1 MRGSPN
7 KTLGNLSSVVN
18 MIPPTVTILHGKL
31 PDVPGVYFHYGED
44 GTLLYIGKATSLKKR
59 VGSYFTKAHDA
70 RIEDLVSKIRRIDY
84 LETPTVI
91 EALVLEANQIKKHRP
106 PYNIL
111 LRDDKTFLYLV
122 MTNEEFPRPELIRG
136 HDLEKIGINP
146 FDSTLS
152 EKAKRK
158 YLAVFGPYPNG
169 FALKKA
175 LEIIRRAIPWST
187 CTPPVP
193 GKAARACFNAQIG
206 QCPGVCA
213 GRISKADYRKT
224 IRNLIRFFE
233 GKKSVV
239 VREMKREMKQAAT
252 EMRYEVA
259 AQLRN
264 QIDSLEHIHDVALIM
279 REEPLLYLKG
289 ASGVDLNGRIEAY
302 DISNISGTSA
312 VGSMVV
318 FEQGKPAKQLYRKFR
333 IKTVEGSNDFAMM
346 EEVLRRRLK
355 RGMEQPGA
363 WPLPELMVIDGGEGQ
378 MGKVYD
384 VMRELGVSVPI
395 VGLAKGFD
403 RKQDRLVFDRGDEA
417 LAKAASAGKELFQR
431 ARDEAHRFAVAY
443 HRVLRKKTF
452 LPTSSKRA

>member
-1 MRGSPN
+1 
-7 KTLGNLSSVVN
+7 
-18 MIPPTVTILHGKL
+18 MIPPHIKILHGNL

-44 GTLLYIGKATSLKKR
+44 RTLLYIGKATSLKKR

-70 RIEDLVSKIRRIDY
+70 RIEDLVSKIARIDY

-122 MTNEEFPRPELIRG
+122 VTNETFPRPELIRG

-175 LEIIRRAIPWST
+175 LEIVRRAIPWST
-187 CTPPVP
+187 CEPPIV
-193 GKAARACFNAQIG
+193 GKSAKACFNSQIG
-206 QCPGVCA
+206 RCPGVCT
-213 GRISKADYRKT
+213 GQISKSEYRRI
-224 IRNLIRFFE
+224 IRNLIQFFE

-239 VREMKREMKQAAT
+239 IRELTREMKKASSEERFEA
-252 EMRYEVA
+252 A

-264 QIDSLEHIHDVALIM
+264 QVYALEHIHDVALIM
-279 REEPLLYLKG
+279 REEPLPYLKG
-289 ASGVDLNGRIEAY
+289 ESGIDLNGRIEAY

-318 FEQGKPAKQLYRKFR
+318 FEQGKPAKHLYRKFR

-346 EEVLRRRLK
+346 EEVMRRRLGRVGK
-355 RGMEQPGA
+355 SGVGWE
-363 WPLPELMVIDGGEGQ
+363 LPELMVIDGGEGQ
-378 MGKVYD
+378 MGKVRE
-384 VMRELGVSVPI
+384 VMEELGMQVPM

-403 RKQDRLVFDRGDEA
+403 RKQDRLVFDHRDES
-417 LAKAASAGKELFQR
+417 LAKAVSAGKELFQR

-443 HRVLRKKTF
+443 HRTLRKKKF
-452 LPTSSKRA
+452 LPNRVQ